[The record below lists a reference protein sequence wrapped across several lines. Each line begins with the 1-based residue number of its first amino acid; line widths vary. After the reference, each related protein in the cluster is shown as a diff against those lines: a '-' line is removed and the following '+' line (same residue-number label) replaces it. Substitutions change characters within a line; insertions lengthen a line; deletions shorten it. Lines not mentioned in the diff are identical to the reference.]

1 MKESIGG
8 TLLLN
13 LMLFFMITY
22 ILFMAGIMKYASAY
36 KGKNAIVELIEN
48 TSEAVECSEYKEI
61 LLGNGYDGT
70 FSVEQHK
77 NSDIGKSYY
86 TITLNSDIT
95 LIPGLLNIKIPI
107 VGETKLIDSNIGIT
121 STNGFVKANDTMC

>member
-1 MKESIGG
+1 
-8 TLLLN
+8 
-13 LMLFFMITY
+13 MITY

-48 TSEAVECSEYKEI
+48 TSEAVECSEYKDI

-77 NSDIGKSYY
+77 NTDIGK
-86 TITLNSDIT
+86 TIVDGGFGWWCESDNEYGFSELVETIISQGTNLPEIGKQGFRYLNEQFTSERT
-95 LIPGLLNIKIPI
+95 YRKIFEI
-107 VGETKLIDSNIGIT
+107 MKNE
-121 STNGFVKANDTMC
+121 